1 MKSLIRVIYAS
12 RATEHFHEH
21 EIPEL
26 LKHARVANARREL
39 TGMLLYIGGS
49 FLQVLEGQ
57 PDMVEAV
64 FANIR
69 RDRRH
74 TEVTLIARETIP
86 ERAYE
91 GWTLLN
97 KTLDPIEAGELI
109 GEKDY
114 FASAAWITRLD
125 PDRAKKLLSAA
136 GIQWQMDHRSGK
148 YRTLGRSA

>member
-1 MKSLIRVIYAS
+1 MKSLISVIYAS

-21 EIPEL
+21 EIPGL
-26 LKHARVANARREL
+26 LKQARVANARREL

-64 FANIR
+64 FSNIR
-69 RDRRH
+69 LDRRH
-74 TEVTLIARETIP
+74 TQVTLIGRETIL

-109 GEKDY
+109 GETDY
-114 FASAAWITRLD
+114 FVSAAWITRLE

-148 YRTLGRSA
+148 YRTLCRSA